1 MDVSGYLNRIESD
14 YVRLA
19 KQFLTQSF
27 EKYPT
32 ATTIATVF
40 AVTSFVPVVSAIA
53 LALFA
58 SFLAVAGLLTTLF
71 ALGLSLL
78 VVLSATLVFSAAATI
93 LVSNIPRFGGLP
105 EQTRDGAAT
114 EPADNLTGF
123 GRRRSPMRRAFT
135 AFRNRFSKK
144 GLNRRARFLLP
155 LFFLFR
161 NTFARIFLPRVVR
174 YHPFYPVV
182 FGSTRTPHPLKWVLL
197 RLISPFL
204 EFVAAPFKIV
214 RLVLGVVLELGVE
227 SVLIAGVLFLFASSH
242 GREARK
248 ATLAAVVG
256 FLRET
261 LESLEKMR
269 DTPTAEPSAST
280 ETPATEAAEDKTVPS
295 VVPPGQAAGATGVST
310 TDGVSSEVK
319 ARNVAGAAHADSIAA
334 TGSN

>member
-1 MDVSGYLNRIESD
+1 
-14 YVRLA
+14 
-19 KQFLTQSF
+19 
-27 EKYPT
+27 
-32 ATTIATVF
+32 
-40 AVTSFVPVVSAIA
+40 
-53 LALFA
+53 
-58 SFLAVAGLLTTLF
+58 
-71 ALGLSLL
+71 
-78 VVLSATLVFSAAATI
+78 
-93 LVSNIPRFGGLP
+93 
-105 EQTRDGAAT
+105 
-114 EPADNLTGF
+114 
-123 GRRRSPMRRAFT
+123 MRRAFT

-227 SVLIAGVLFLFASSH
+227 SVLIAGALFLFASSH

-256 FLRET
+256 FLHET

-269 DTPTAEPSAST
+269 DTPTAEPVAST

-295 VVPPGQAAGATGVST
+295 VVPPGQTAGATGVST

>member
-1 MDVSGYLNRIESD
+1 IESD
-14 YVRLA
+14 YVRPA

-40 AVTSFVPVVSAIA
+40 AVTSFVPVVSAINSA
-53 LALFA
+53 
-58 SFLAVAGLLTTLF
+58 
-71 ALGLSLL
+71 GLSLL

-114 EPADNLTGF
+114 EPAENLTSF

-144 GLNRRARFLLP
+144 GLNRRAL
-155 LFFLFR
+155 
-161 NTFARIFLPRVVR
+161 
-174 YHPFYPVV
+174 V

-295 VVPPGQAAGATGVST
+295 QRGVST